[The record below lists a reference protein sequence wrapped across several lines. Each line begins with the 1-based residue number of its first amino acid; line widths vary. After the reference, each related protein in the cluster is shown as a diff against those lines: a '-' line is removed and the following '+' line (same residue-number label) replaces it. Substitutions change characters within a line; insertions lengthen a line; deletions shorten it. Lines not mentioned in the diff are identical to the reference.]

1 MEYYILDEV
10 AGNPD
15 IPYIGELPE
24 QLDMI
29 NVVTGKAPSFNLPI
43 RIPVSIEDESEVVY
57 PDMMTADVPLFS
69 QKLKTTLDDLG
80 IDNIDY
86 VSVELFNENSGE
98 VVAHY
103 YLGII
108 HGLIKCLKSGIEKN
122 SAGRLIIKNPV
133 IDPTL
138 VAGQTLFRLYER
150 PRLIIID
157 SRIKEGIERAGLQ
170 GVSVTRLKD
179 YLSL

>member
-29 NVVTGKAPSFNLPI
+29 AMITREVPKLNLPI
-43 RIPVSIEDESEVVY
+43 RLPVTIDDELEVEY

-69 QKLKTTLDDLG
+69 ERLKNALDNLGVTT
-80 IDNIDY
+80 IDY
-86 VSVELFNENSGE
+86 YPVELFKQDSGE

-103 YLGII
+103 YLGIL
-108 HGLIKCLKSGIEKN
+108 HDMIKCLKSGVEKN
-122 SAGRLIIKNPV
+122 QAGRTIIKNPV

-138 VAGQTLFRLYER
+138 LDGQMFFRLYER
-150 PRLIIID
+150 PRLIIIN
-157 SRIKEGIERAGLQ
+157 SYTKEGLERAGLQ
-170 GVSVTRLKD
+170 GVSIMRLGD
-179 YLSL
+179 YVSL

>member
-24 QLDMI
+24 ELDMI
-29 NVVTGKAPSFNLPI
+29 SVIMGKEFSCDLPI
-43 RIPVSIEDESEVVY
+43 RLPVTIDDEVLY
-57 PDMMTADVPLFS
+57 PDMLTADVPLFS
-69 QKLKTTLDDLG
+69 KKLKKALDGLG
-80 IDNIDY
+80 IDNITY
-86 VSVELFNENSGE
+86 FPVELFNENSGE

-103 YLGII
+103 YLGIVI
-108 HGLIKCLKSGIEKN
+108 GLIKCLKSSLEKN
-122 SAGRLIIKNPV
+122 PDGRTIIKNPV

-138 VAGQTLFRLYER
+138 LEGQMLFRLFER

-157 SRIKEGIERAGLQ
+157 SYVKDGLECVGLDGI
-170 GVSVTRLKD
+170 SITKLKD
-179 YLSL
+179 YISL

>member
-29 NVVTGKAPSFNLPI
+29 EVVMGKALLLDLPI
-43 RIPVSIEDESEVVY
+43 RLPVIIDDESEVVY

-69 QKLKTTLDDLG
+69 KKLKKTLDDLG
-80 IDNIDY
+80 IDTIDY
-86 VSVELFNENSGE
+86 FPVELFDENSGE

-108 HGLIKCLKSGIEKN
+108 RGMIKCLKSGTEAN
-122 SAGRLIIKNPV
+122 PAGRRIIKNPV
-133 IDPTL
+133 IDPAL
-138 VAGQTLFRLYER
+138 VGGEMLFRLYER

-157 SRIKEGIERAGLQ
+157 SYTKEGIERAGLQ
-170 GVSVTRLKD
+170 GISITKLRD
-179 YLSL
+179 YISL

>member
-10 AGNPD
+10 TGNTD

-29 NVVTGKAPSFNLPI
+29 DMVMGKPLSFKLPI
-43 RIPVSIEDESEVVY
+43 RSPVTIDDESEVTY

-69 QKLKTTLDDLG
+69 KRLKSVLDDLG
-80 IDNIDY
+80 VDNINY
-86 VSVELFNENSGE
+86 FPVELFDENSE
-98 VVAHY
+98 KVIAYY

-108 HGLIKCLKSGIEKN
+108 SGLIKCLKSGVETN
-122 SAGRLIIKNPV
+122 AAGRRLIKNPI

-138 VAGQTLFRLYER
+138 VGGQMLFRLYER
-150 PRLIIID
+150 PRLIVID
-157 SRIKEGIERAGLQ
+157 AYVKEGLERAGLT
-170 GVSVTRLKD
+170 GVSITKLTD
-179 YLSL
+179 YTSL

>member
-24 QLDMI
+24 QIDMI
-29 NVVTGKAPSFNLPI
+29 EVVMGKEYSFDLPI
-43 RIPVSIEDESEVVY
+43 RLPVTIQDESEVVY
-57 PDMMTADVPLFS
+57 PDMMTADIPLFS
-69 QKLKTTLDDLG
+69 KRLKNKLDDLG
-80 IDNIDY
+80 IDNINY
-86 VSVELFNENSGE
+86 FPVELFDEESGE

-108 HGLIKCLKSGIEKN
+108 SGLIKCLKSGIEIN
-122 SAGRLIIKNPV
+122 PSGRRMIKNPV
-133 IDPTL
+133 IDSDL
-138 VAGQTLFRLYER
+138 ADGQLFRLYES

-157 SRIKEGIERAGLQ
+157 TYIKEGIEEAGLQ
-170 GVSVTRLKD
+170 GISITRLKD
-179 YLSL
+179 YISL